1 MSKEMNIFSKENIQM
16 IKRYLLGRCSTLLVT
31 RKTSTGTEGVGKR
44 TPGVGGDL
52 EKNLTLV

>member
-1 MSKEMNIFSKENIQM
+1 MNIFSKEDIQM

-31 RKTSTGTEGVGKR
+31 RKTSTRTEGVGKR